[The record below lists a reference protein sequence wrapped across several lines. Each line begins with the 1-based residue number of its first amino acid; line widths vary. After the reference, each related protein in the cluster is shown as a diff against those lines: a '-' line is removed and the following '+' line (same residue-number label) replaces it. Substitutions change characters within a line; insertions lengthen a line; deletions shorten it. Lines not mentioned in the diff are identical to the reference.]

1 MREGRGSPRLED
13 MMMRTFGVSISI
25 ATAAFL
31 APSIAAASP
40 LLCGE
45 RSDVLTKL
53 AVDFRERPASVALTN
68 DGQLLEVL
76 KSDSKLTW
84 TILITNPNGVT
95 CLVAAGE
102 SWQDKIIESAAEPRI

>member
-1 MREGRGSPRLED
+1 
-13 MMMRTFGVSISI
+13 MMMRGFRTAVST
-25 ATAAFL
+25 ATAVLLFPVL
-31 APSIAAASP
+31 ASAAP

-68 DGQLLEVL
+68 DGQLLEVM